1 METFLLGLPIAQ
13 YLTLCYPFE
22 YVFAL
27 RQEVGLDSLPS
38 LQPIVV
44 YLIERHPLEIPGTGP
59 VFRWLEFDNDFK
71 HALAKLIGPFDPD
84 HLTMLIDEMPAGPA
98 WEKLIGGLLN
108 EQVRTVVTHLA
119 PLSSAQRQQL
129 IGVCAQTGAR
139 LITPGDAGRNRPG
152 KKATRST

>member
-1 METFLLGLPIAQ
+1 LKNLP
-13 YLTLCYPFE
+13 T
-22 YVFAL
+22 
-27 RQEVGLDSLPS
+27 

-59 VFRWLEFDNDFK
+59 VFRWLEFDNDSK
-71 HALAKLIGPFDPD
+71 RALEKLIGPFDPD
-84 HLTMLIDEMPAGPA
+84 NLTMLVDETPAGPA
-98 WEKLIGGLLN
+98 WERLLNGLLK

-152 KKATRST
+152 QSESPST